1 MKFISDK
8 RDLLLYLILSL
19 PLCAWSQDHS
29 WTNPPPILTKSDT
42 VIMGYDSDD
51 GAYVYH
57 TVKKYQSIYRLVNFY
72 QANMDTTLEWNNLR
86 PGRPLQIGS
95 ELRIPMNPENVTTS
109 FFGRS
114 IFKNYNKV
122 YVRMAKDQSIYS
134 LSRAF
139 DVGVGTVERRNDL
152 KAENLPP
159 NSILRIGWFPREG
172 LYDPKTTAE
181 MEKDGLDRE
190 KLEGEFEAGIEKGT
204 YKEDRGV
211 AFWNKNATE
220 ESGFFAL
227 HKYAEVGSYIE
238 VTNPMFGTKVFAKV
252 VGRIPDNSYPEEIL
266 TILSYEAAEE
276 LRAKDAR
283 FFVKIRYLQSNS
295 TTGKF

>member
-8 RDLLLYLILSL
+8 TQILLYLGLFL
-19 PLCAWSQDHS
+19 PICLVAQDYS

-42 VIMGYDSDD
+42 VLMGYDSDD

-57 TVKKYQSIYRLVNFY
+57 TVKKYESIYRLVNFY
-72 QANMDTTLEWNNLR
+72 QANMDTTLQWNDLR

-95 ELRIPMNPENVTTS
+95 ELRIPIDTENVTTS

-114 IFKNYNKV
+114 FFKKYNKV
-122 YVRMAKDQSIYS
+122 YVRMTEEQSIYS
-134 LSRAF
+134 LSKLF
-139 DVGVGTVERRNDL
+139 DVGVGTIERRNDL
-152 KAENLPP
+152 EAENLPR
-159 NSILRIGWFPREG
+159 NAILRVGWFPREG

-190 KLEGEFEAGIEKGT
+190 ELESEFEAGIDKGT
-204 YKEDRGV
+204 YKEERGV
-211 AFWNKNATE
+211 AYWNKTASE

-227 HKYAEVGSYIE
+227 HKYAKVGSYLE

-252 VGRIPDNSYPEEIL
+252 VGRIPDNSYPQEIL

-283 FFVKIRYLQSNS
+283 FFVKIRYLQSNP